1 MSFVLYYSNFC
12 ENSGKLLQKI
22 GNNKDLKDDIHF
34 ICIDKRIKKSDGIYI
49 ILPNQK
55 ELILPEMVT
64 GVPALLL
71 LNRGNQVLFG
81 DNILSHLE
89 LINNK
94 VKENTDY
101 EAFSF
106 GDINSC
112 GVMSDTYSFL
122 DQSVESL
129 SAKGNGGLR
138 QLRNNA
144 TLDYIDS
151 VNTPIDD
158 YVPNKVGDISID
170 KIQQERASVLTNN

>member
-1 MSFVLYYSNFC
+1 
-12 ENSGKLLQKI
+12 
-22 GNNKDLKDDIHF
+22 
-34 ICIDKRIKKSDGIYI
+34 
-49 ILPNQK
+49 
-55 ELILPEMVT
+55 MVT

-89 LINNK
+89 LSNK
-94 VKENTDY
+94 VKENIEY

-122 DQSVESL
+122 DQSIESL